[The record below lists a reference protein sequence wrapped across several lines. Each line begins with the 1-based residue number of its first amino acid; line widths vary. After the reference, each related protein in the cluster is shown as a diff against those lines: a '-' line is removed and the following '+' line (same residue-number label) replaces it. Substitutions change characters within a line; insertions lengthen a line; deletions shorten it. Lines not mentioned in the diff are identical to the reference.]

1 MSAALSLVLV
11 GGAAAA
17 AAPSAHAD
25 AMSSAFAAPARSQL
39 PLYRF
44 WNGGGSMDPAT
55 FNRELDEMAA
65 NGAGGLE
72 ASTFSTQNATTD
84 PSYTTTESFGTPL
97 WTQRVTQ
104 LIQAGN
110 SRGLR
115 VDEIYSPRW
124 SASINTITPDG
135 PGSAKE
141 ITFGRAWVNAGAQ
154 YSGAVPTASLPSGVT
169 KREPLA
175 TLAYRCVS
183 TCGGTGVAVLDQ
195 STVVD
200 LTSQGSTVNFT
211 APDGPAGTQWVVIGA
226 WMNGTG
232 QTVGAGLP
240 TTSYLLDHFSING
253 WNALKDYWETKVLTP
268 EMKSAWAANGGSL
281 FFDSLELNRSGAQ
294 VRHWAPNFLNEFQ
307 ARRGYSLVP
316 YLPAVAVT
324 TPAFE
329 FQGALGARI
338 REDYNQTLSDL
349 FRDYHML
356 PAQDW
361 AHSLGLTLRG
371 QAYSSWGPSPLDVMD
386 LWGRQDIAEGE
397 DHSFESEFDLNFL
410 QTRGTD
416 VWRAMSSAVE
426 MAGKKIVSTECC
438 AERPALGYPRQVL
451 LSHMNHQFAAGV
463 NQIVYHGWSHK
474 APKLAT
480 SWPGWGGF
488 NYGVSDDYGPENPT
502 WGSGDDKAINEYVG
516 RAQTVLRTGRQR
528 SDIAIYHAGKGHSAA
543 GQTGDRYVA
552 DLSIEHAGYRYG
564 FMNHTMVASDAAKVS
579 GGRLDPDGEQFKA
592 FIVDDTPNVNNYTG
606 FMDLASA
613 TRIAQWAD
621 AGLPI
626 VFVGPPPSRTQG
638 NHPDQDAQLAAVIA
652 GLLAKPNVTQVATQA
667 DVPAALRAA
676 GVKPATDFTAPS
688 TLISTRRET
697 DDTNYYFFYN
707 EGAARANTTMTLTGA
722 GIPYKLDAYTGKV
735 TPIAAYERMAGG
747 VKLTLSIAT
756 GDAAIVALT
765 AGNDFAKPKQQ
776 QVSATS
782 TTADSA
788 LFDSAGDVAIRASAP
803 GSFSTTLSDGRVV
816 STAIPQVPAPTAL
829 RSWTLNVI
837 SYQQG
842 LTFNDTAQVP
852 MGPYALTAA
861 ANDTLPDW
869 RQISGLANRA
879 GIGTYSTSVD
889 VGPAWTGG
897 TGAYLD
903 LGSVPNSDYTV
914 SVNGIAVP
922 YPDQIDPSRI
932 DIGAQLKPGVNQ
944 ISVRVATLLGNARGQ
959 TLMQGLVGPVR
970 VVPYGQ
976 AAVYS
981 STAQGGTVGGSVPAT
996 LSLSL
1001 VAPASFGAFTPGFAK
1016 TYTASTTANVISTAG
1031 DATLSVSDPGH
1042 LTNGAF
1048 SLPEPLQVSFSKA
1061 SWTGPVSNDPVTIGF
1076 SQHIGAND
1084 ALRTGSYSKTLT
1096 FTLAT
1101 TTP

>member
-1 MSAALSLVLV
+1 MIRRGTATVAGVMV
-11 GGAAAA
+11 ACGIVAV
-17 AAPSAHAD
+17 AAPPARAD
-25 AMSSAFAAPARSQL
+25 AISGAFAAPARSQL

-55 FNRELDEMAA
+55 FNSELDEMAA

-84 PSYTTTESFGTPL
+84 PNYTTTESFGTPL
-97 WTQRVTQ
+97 WTQRVTE
-104 LIQAGN
+104 LIQAGS

-124 SASINTITPDG
+124 SASINTISPDG

-154 YSGAVPTASLPSGVT
+154 YTGAVPTAALPNGVT
-169 KREPLA
+169 RREPIA

-183 TCGGTGVAVLDQ
+183 TCGGNGVAVLDQ
-195 STVVD
+195 SSVVD
-200 LTSQGSTVNFT
+200 LTSQGSTVSFT
-211 APDGPAGTQWVVIGA
+211 APAGADQWVVIGA

-240 TTSYLLDHFSING
+240 TTSYLLDHFSIDG

-281 FFDSLELNRSGAQ
+281 FFDSFELNRSGQQ
-294 VRHWAPNFLNEFQ
+294 VRHWAPRFLAEFQ

-316 YLPAVAVT
+316 YLPVVAVT

-329 FQGALGARI
+329 FEGDLGARV

-349 FRDYHML
+349 LRDYHML
-356 PAQDW
+356 PAQAW

-416 VWRAMSSAVE
+416 VWRAMSTAVE
-426 MAGKKIVSTECC
+426 LGGKKIVSTECC

-451 LSHMNHQFAAGV
+451 LSHINHQFAAGV

-502 WGSGDDKAINEYVG
+502 WGSSDDKRINEYVG
-516 RAQTVLRTGRQR
+516 RAQTILRTGTQR
-528 SDIAIYHAGKGHSAA
+528 SDIAIYHEGKGHSAA
-543 GQTGDRYVA
+543 GQTADRYVA
-552 DLSIEHAGYRYG
+552 DLAIEHAGYRYG
-564 FMNHTMVASDAAKVS
+564 FMNKTMVTS
-579 GGRLDPDGEQFKA
+579 GPATVRDGRLDPDGEQFKA
-592 FIVDDTPNVNNYTG
+592 FVVDSTPNVNNYTG
-606 FMDLASA
+606 MMDLASA
-613 TRIAQWAD
+613 RRMAEWAD

-626 VFVGPPPSRTQG
+626 FFVGPPPSRTLG
-638 NHPDQDAQLAAVIA
+638 NHPDQDAELATLISRM
-652 GLLAKPNVTQVATQA
+652 LAKPNVAQVATQA
-667 DVPAALRAA
+667 DLPAALRAA
-676 GVKPATDFTAPS
+676 GVRPATDFAAAS

-707 EGAARANTTMTLTGA
+707 EGAARANTEMTLTGS
-722 GIPYKLDAYTGKV
+722 GLPYQLDAYTGKI
-735 TPIAAYERMAGG
+735 TPIAQYQRVAGG
-747 VKLTLSIAT
+747 VELSLSVAS
-756 GDAAIVALT
+756 GDAAIVAIT
-765 AGNDFAKPKQQ
+765 AGNDVPKAKQRQ
-776 QVSATS
+776 ISATS
-782 TTADSA
+782 TTASGA
-788 LFDSAGDVAIRASAP
+788 LFDGAGDIAIRSTSP
-803 GSFSTTLSDGRVV
+803 GTFSTTLSDGRVV
-816 STAIPQVPAPTAL
+816 STAIPTVPAPITL
-829 RSWTLNVI
+829 RDWSLNVVSYERGLTLNDV
-837 SYQQG
+837 
-842 LTFNDTAQVP
+842 AKVP
-852 MGPYALTAA
+852 RGPYTLAG
-861 ANDTLPDW
+861 DTLPNW
-869 RQISGLANRA
+869 RQIPDLVSRA

-903 LGSVPNSDYTV
+903 LGSVPDIDYAV
-914 SVNGIAVP
+914 IVNGTEVP

-944 ISVRVATLLGNARGQ
+944 IVVRAATLLGNARGQ
-959 TLMQGLVGPVR
+959 SLTQGLVGPVR

-976 AAVYS
+976 AVVYA
-981 STAQGGTVGGSVPAT
+981 STSQDGTVGGTVPAT

-1001 VAPASFGAFTPGFAK
+1001 GAPASFGAFTPGVARD
-1016 TYTASTTANVISTAG
+1016 YTAQTTANVISTAG
-1031 DATLSVSDPGH
+1031 DAALSFSDPGH

-1048 SLPEPLQVSFSKA
+1048 SLPEPLQVTLSNA
-1061 SWTGPVSNDPVTIGF
+1061 SWTGPVSNDAVSIGF
-1076 SQHIGAND
+1076 TQHINAND
-1084 ALRTGSYSKTLT
+1084 ALRTGTYTRTLT
-1096 FTLAT
+1096 FTLST